1 MNTMHENLRHPRV
14 QPASDSSVELSNS
27 VATVFLQIQRT
38 SMTNM
43 ETQPM
48 IKLISLT
55 KPQDTPTKKKKK
67 KKKKQTSQSFHS
79 LGEGEGKGKGCS
91 TRPVSGADLSRAPAM
106 APKANRTWFE
116 IVEVCEYVNHIV
128 LDDNAISS
136 EHAHQQKA
144 YHDCSNA
151 FAHQRASARA
161 PQLTRKPKWCEG

>member
-67 KKKKQTSQSFHS
+67 KKNKQVSHFIRWGRGRERGKVAALALFLAQTSVGLLQWHPRPTEPGLRLWRCVNMLTTSS
-79 LGEGEGKGKGCS
+79 LTTMPSLLSMLTSKRPITIVAMRSRINERLRERLNSPENLNGAKGK
-91 TRPVSGADLSRAPAM
+91 
-106 APKANRTWFE
+106 
-116 IVEVCEYVNHIV
+116 
-128 LDDNAISS
+128 
-136 EHAHQQKA
+136 
-144 YHDCSNA
+144 
-151 FAHQRASARA
+151 
-161 PQLTRKPKWCEG
+161 

>member
-67 KKKKQTSQSFHS
+67 KKTNKSVISFV
-79 LGEGEGKGKGCS
+79 GGGGGKGERLQHSPCFWR
-91 TRPVSGADLSRAPAM
+91 RP
-106 APKANRTWFE
+106 
-116 IVEVCEYVNHIV
+116 
-128 LDDNAISS
+128 
-136 EHAHQQKA
+136 Q
-144 YHDCSNA
+144 
-151 FAHQRASARA
+151 
-161 PQLTRKPKWCEG
+161 